1 MLEKTSTKATP
12 SETESSDV
20 YAGILE
26 SESSVDRLLQKKN
39 TLLRALDLLSV
50 EQFEQVVEDVLKAP
64 RAGDLKSARQSLD
77 AAIDACE
84 YVEIKGVRP
93 GKASKASPAQLKLPI
108 VEECDR
114 YDNVRLLGALLRVW
128 RASKARLREKVEDY
142 LNEAGVAAVSVSF
155 KEGQYHGL
163 WRPEDWERHMA
174 SLLESDEESGETD
187 NSGLATAETRLML
200 SLVSGA
206 SPAQPGEL
214 SAGKFDDPVLAGFLA
229 RLWTF
234 SPQDPIW
241 DEMDSFIEELGVLND
256 MKGREMIESRIVSGK
271 QRLEKLDS
279 NYRESLTYLE
289 CDLGRIRS
297 AIDENVEL
305 MLCTGDD
312 FYPELI
318 ESLREY
324 ESVRRR
330 GDTKSE
336 ESDRAAKRAP
346 LEDEIVN
353 LVKQWEREIG
363 KRQSES
369 QEQDAETADT
379 KEDAAEE
386 SPGAEELPEGEEIL
400 ALRKRL
406 RAETSKREEF
416 KSRIE
421 TQAAELRKLRQF
433 VRNVESRSKRL
444 SEENLELRECLEEAT
459 EAESQGSAAGVGE
472 GGGDYFVMYP
482 PRWIENVE
490 DAVNQAERTFENEL
504 VFVLNTKLQ
513 QNSAFQKP
521 DEVFKALAWLATN
534 LRVAKLNPDIGV
546 NLHEA
551 LDESLKKAV
560 RPNWFYTPRQSP
572 TATGKHPDS
581 YTTAHEGT
589 RYDLHEHIGR
599 GKSHDAKGTV
609 RIAFAWDEK
618 KRKLIVGYIGRHQ
631 PTGRS

>member
-1 MLEKTSTKATP
+1 M
-12 SETESSDV
+12 SE
-20 YAGILE
+20 
-26 SESSVDRLLQKKN
+26 DRLVEKKN
-39 TLLRALDLLSV
+39 TLLRALDLLSAD
-50 EQFEQVVEDVLKAP
+50 QFGQVVEDVLKAP
-64 RAGDLKSARQSLD
+64 RAGDLKSARQSLN

-114 YDNVRLLGALLRVW
+114 YENVRLLGALLRVW
-128 RASKARLREKVEDY
+128 RVSKARLREKVEDY
-142 LNEAGVAAVSVSF
+142 LNEAGIAAGPVDF
-155 KEGQYHGL
+155 KEGRYHGL

-187 NSGLATAETRLML
+187 NSGLAAAETRLML

-206 SPAQPGEL
+206 SPARPGEL
-214 SAGKFDDPVLAGFLA
+214 SAGKFDDPALAGFLA

-234 SPQDPIW
+234 SPHDPIW

-279 NYRESLTYLE
+279 NYRESLAYLE

-312 FYPELI
+312 FYPGLI
-318 ESLREY
+318 ESLSEY

-346 LEDEIVN
+346 LEDEIVS
-353 LVKQWEREIG
+353 LVTQWESEIG
-363 KRQSES
+363 KRQSELR
-369 QEQDAETADT
+369 E
-379 KEDAAEE
+379 EE
-386 SPGAEELPEGEEIL
+386 SAADESPATEELPIEEDIP
-400 ALRKRL
+400 ALRNRL
-406 RAETSKREEF
+406 QAETSKRKELQ
-416 KSRIE
+416 SRIE
-421 TQAAELRKLRQF
+421 MQSAELRKLRQF
-433 VRNVESRSKRL
+433 LRNAESRNKRL
-444 SEENLELRECLEEAT
+444 QEENLELEESLEET
-459 EAESQGSAAGVGE
+459 MEAASRNSTAVDGE
-472 GGGDYFVMYP
+472 HRGDCLVAYP
-482 PRWIENVE
+482 PHWIKDVE
-490 DAVNQAERTFENEL
+490 DAVEQAKRTFEETL
-504 VFVLNTKLQ
+504 VFALNAKSQ
-513 QNSAFQKP
+513 QNSAFEKP
-521 DEVFKALAWLATN
+521 EEVFQALSWLATY
-534 LRVAKLNPDIGV
+534 LRIGKLNPDVGV
-546 NLHEA
+546 NLNEV

-560 RPNWFYTPRQSP
+560 RPNWFYTPRQSS
-572 TATGKHPDS
+572 TATGKYPDS
-581 YTTAHEGT
+581 YTTSHQGKK
-589 RYDLHEHIGR
+589 YDLHEHIGR
-599 GKSHDAKGTV
+599 GKSHSAKGNI

-618 KRKLIVGYIGRHQ
+618 KGKLIVGYIGRHQ